1 MLDGNACLAPADS
14 RPPEESHP
22 LVRGPAW
29 PAPSAGE
36 MADDRFPLPV
46 GSETQ
51 PTRSRRRARRPAI
64 GRRSATTNTAA
75 PARGKP
81 SAAQLSERWKV
92 KVPGPDYADPLAA
105 EWLDNPYTAGAISA
119 PVVAGGL
126 VFVAQADTHR
136 LLALD
141 ARDGSQRWQF
151 VASGRLDGPPTIHR
165 GQCLIGGRDGWVY
178 NLRAADGQLI
188 WKLRIAPHDRRISV
202 YGQLESPW
210 PVAGSVL
217 VVDGLGYVSAGLH
230 PQADGGVRV
239 VCFRPE
245 TGQIVWQQPFTDLGF
260 ASPWPDP
267 YEPRKTRPD
276 SDPWRCV
283 RPLEY
288 RHFDLPVRDGDS
300 IAVSRC
306 LFDRKTGAQ
315 DLRKASGFYQIPE
328 TGVYL
333 PRTAWRYNDTRMRS
347 PIAVAGGSAVYST
360 IPGTSKLFRADFRK
374 EQAFN
379 TDWVQVSP
387 EDDRAGLANAT
398 AKLAQAGSRAE
409 SLPTFFATAGYQRN
423 QKMAVVRATNYRD
436 VPVPVT
442 IELAGTKLI
451 GPSGEHIVLHA
462 DRATA
467 ENSLDEPLRIQ
478 PQRQALP
485 GCSRKFTVKLAP
497 PRSMCYASPQS
508 LPGPSNPHHRR
519 KVATA
524 THGPVFDPRP
534 GTRLNS
540 RLFVTRVKPWVRA
553 MAAIS
558 KSFGP
563 MTWPRVSSVSRIS
576 A

>member
-1 MLDGNACLAPADS
+1 MIYTFPKHCLCFPMLDGNACLAPADPHS
-14 RPPEESHP
+14 PQESHP

-29 PAPSAGE
+29 PAPSAPSAGGTT
-36 MADDRFPLPV
+36 DNRFPLRV

-51 PTRSRRRARRPAI
+51 PTAQPTASAAPGDWPTFRHDEY
-64 GRRSATTNTAA
+64 RSAGTRETVGT
-75 PARGKP
+75 
-81 SAAQLSERWKV
+81 QLSERWNV
-92 KVPGPDYADPLAA
+92 KVPGPDYTDPLAA

-126 VFVAQADTHR
+126 VFVSQADMHR
-136 LLALD
+136 LIALD
-141 ARDGSQRWQF
+141 ARDGLQRWQF

-165 GQCLIGGRDGWVY
+165 GQCLIGCRDGWVY

-202 YGQLESPW
+202 YGQLESPC

-217 VVDGLGYVSAGLH
+217 VVEGLGYVSAGLH

-267 YEPRKTRPD
+267 YEPRRTRPD

-315 DLRKASGFYQIPE
+315 DLRKASGFYQISE
-328 TGVYL
+328 TGAYL

-360 IPGTSKLFRADFRK
+360 IPGTSKLFRVDFRT

-379 TDWVQVSP
+379 TDWVQVP
-387 EDDRAGLANAT
+387 LEDDRAGLANAT
-398 AKLAQAGSRAE
+398 AKLAQAGSRWTVNTAANRAHFHRAMLVAGRHLFIAAPNGQLLVYDTE
-409 SLPTFFATAGYQRN
+409 TGQQVNEMKLPQAAWDGLAAAHGCLYVSTADGQ
-423 QKMAVVRATNYRD
+423 VV
-436 VPVPVT
+436 
-442 IELAGTKLI
+442 
-451 GPSGEHIVLHA
+451 
-462 DRATA
+462 
-467 ENSLDEPLRIQ
+467 
-478 PQRQALP
+478 
-485 GCSRKFTVKLAP
+485 CLAP
-497 PRSMCYASPQS
+497 PRDSA
-508 LPGPSNPHHRR
+508 
-519 KVATA
+519 
-524 THGPVFDPRP
+524 
-534 GTRLNS
+534 
-540 RLFVTRVKPWVRA
+540 KP
-553 MAAIS
+553 
-558 KSFGP
+558 
-563 MTWPRVSSVSRIS
+563 
-576 A
+576 